1 MVSILTSISL
11 PTKSWKD
18 SMFKS
23 LISVVLYNL
32 VLPAILIVFAVLWL
46 YLFPEYWWELMLISI
61 IAIFWF
67 YPFITEK
74 FEKFK

>member
-1 MVSILTSISL
+1 
-11 PTKSWKD
+11 
-18 SMFKS
+18 MFKS

-32 VLPAILIVFAVLWL
+32 VLPAILIFFAVLWL
-46 YLFPEYWWELMLISI
+46 YLFPEYWWGLMLISI
-61 IAIFWF
+61 IVIFWF